1 MIGYKATDWLSID
14 AGRFENPLYTT
25 PMVWDADLTWEGLA
39 QKVKFKPTENLEVF
53 VTAAEMQ
60 YLGDKKSFF
69 VGAGASSTTNELL
82 ALQVGGKYNFDTKTS
97 AKLGV
102 TGYYYTHGHQGM
114 TTAKGFT
121 PGRGQNFVPTENGSS
136 NLTTSALVND
146 LDVIE
151 VPFEVNTLAMENVG
165 LRLFGDYAI
174 NTSADDRA
182 RNSQLAGVTGSS
194 GSDDSA
200 WMLGVAIGSAKDLK
214 SFEGNK
220 MLAGDWSARL
230 WYQEV
235 GVWSIDQN
243 AVDSDI
249 FDSRVNLK
257 GTAFKAQ
264 YNPRDNVMLNFA
276 YAHATPK
283 NSNYGTPTGAGN
295 DIGLNLT
302 NFDLYQLDVTYK
314 F

>member
-1 MIGYKATDWLSID
+1 
-14 AGRFENPLYTT
+14 
-25 PMVWDADLTWEGLA
+25 MVWDADLTWEGLA
-39 QKVKFKPTENLEVF
+39 QKVKFKPMENLEVF

-69 VGAGASSTTNELL
+69 VGAGTSTTTNELL
-82 ALQVGGKYNFDTKTS
+82 ALQVGGKYNFDTKSS

-114 TTAKGFT
+114 TGTKGFT
-121 PGRGQNFVPTENGSS
+121 PGRGQNVDITDTGLS
-136 NLTTSALVND
+136 NFAASALVND

-151 VPFEVNTLAMENVG
+151 VPFEVNALAMENVG

-182 RNSQLAGVTGSS
+182 RNSGLAPTGSS

-200 WMLGVAIGSAKDLK
+200 WMLGVAVGSAKDLK

-302 NFDLYQLDVTYK
+302 SFDLYQLDLTYK